1 MGFSAVT
8 YALSKKAANQYT
20 DETAAQF
27 GGLKGAPCTIK
38 SIVKQNGQSI
48 VTFEWKNDEGE
59 TRESLMYVDDGTPIY
74 TWTSGDTYKIG
85 DLVIYENSFYCCTIA
100 NSDSTF
106 DNNKWSNIGSSDGNY
121 SIVQDSSLLPVG
133 FSSTDRKMYY
143 SINDKYFWLW
153 DGTNW
158 VAQKTTLDGIDLVG
172 ALNSENFGIPTVE
185 ITAEDI
191 INMWNNA

>member
-8 YALSKKAANQYT
+8 YALSKKYT
-20 DETAAQF
+20 DETARQF
-27 GGLKGAPCTIK
+27 GALKGAPCTIK

-85 DLVIYENSFYCCTIA
+85 DLVIYDNSFYRCTIE
-100 NSDSTF
+100 NSDSAF
-106 DNNKWSNIGSSDGNY
+106 DNNKWINIGSSDGNY
-121 SIVQDSSLLPVG
+121 SIVQNSSFLPIG
-133 FSSTDRKMYY
+133 FSSSDRKMYY

-158 VAQKTTLDGIDLVG
+158 VAQKTTLDGIELIG
-172 ALNSENFGIPTVE
+172 ALNSEDFGIPTVE

-191 INMWNNA
+191 INMWNNT